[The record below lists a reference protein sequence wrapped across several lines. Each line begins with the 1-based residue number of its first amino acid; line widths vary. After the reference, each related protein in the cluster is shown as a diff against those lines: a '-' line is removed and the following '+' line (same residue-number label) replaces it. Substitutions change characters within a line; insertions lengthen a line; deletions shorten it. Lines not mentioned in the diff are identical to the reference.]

1 MRIPLAS
8 AVAAALA
15 TAALTTALTTVLAPA
30 AASASAASARP
41 GAVGSRAAAPAKLV
55 RETVS
60 YGDQDT
66 SASKIQHVHE
76 LQYRLRCAGVYDGPV
91 TGYFGDLT
99 KAAVQRYQR
108 RTDLPVSGIAGR
120 ATWKRL
126 IAATIR
132 GRADIPAACEDGT
145 GWDACDDRTRHEVT
159 LWHDGVL
166 INAWLARGGA
176 ADHQTRTGDFTV
188 YYRDIDH
195 VSSLYDSPMP
205 YSQFFSG
212 GEAFHGSATMVDPFT
227 GHSHGCINLYN
238 EDARQLWNL
247 TSRVRLAVHVH
258 GAWS

>member
-1 MRIPLAS
+1 MRIPLAT
-8 AVAAALA
+8 AIAAALITLNVA
-15 TAALTTALTTVLAPA
+15 PAPA
-30 AASASAASARP
+30 ALSATPTAATPTATRSATP
-41 GAVGSRAAAPAKLV
+41 PKFV
-55 RETVS
+55 RESVS
-60 YGDQDT
+60 YGDQDKSV
-66 SASKIQHVHE
+66 SAIAHVRE
-76 LQYRLRCAGVYDGPV
+76 LQYRLRWAGAYDGPV

-108 RTDLPVSGIAGR
+108 RTHLTITGTANR

-132 GRADIPAACEDGT
+132 GRADIPAACDDGA
-145 GWDACDDRTRHEVT
+145 GWDACYDRTRHEVT
-159 LWHDGVL
+159 LWHEGTL
-166 INAWLARGGA
+166 INAWLVRGGA
-176 ADHQTRTGDFTV
+176 SDHQTRTGDFRV

-195 VSSLYDSPMP
+195 VSSLYNSPMP

-212 GEAFHGSATMVDPFT
+212 GEAFHGSATMIDPFT

-247 TSRVRLAVHVH
+247 TSKVRLAVHVH

>member
-1 MRIPLAS
+1 MRIPLAT
-8 AVAAALA
+8 AIAAALMTLSVA
-15 TAALTTALTTVLAPA
+15 LAPA
-30 AASASAASARP
+30 ALSATPTAAIPTAARSATP
-41 GAVGSRAAAPAKLV
+41 PKLV

-60 YGDQDT
+60 YGDQDK
-66 SASKIQHVHE
+66 SVSQIAHVRE
-76 LQYRLRCAGVYDGPV
+76 LQYRLRWAGAYDGPV

-99 KAAVQRYQR
+99 KTAVQRYQR
-108 RTDLPVSGIAGR
+108 RTSLTVTGTADR

-132 GRADIPAACEDGT
+132 GRADIPSACDDGT
-145 GWDACDDRTRHEVT
+145 GWDACYDRARHEVT
-159 LWHDGVL
+159 LWHDGTL

-176 ADHQTRTGDFTV
+176 ADHQTRIGDFTV

-195 VSSLYDSPMP
+195 VSSLYNSPMP

-212 GEAFHGSATMVDPFT
+212 GEAFHGSATMIDPFT

-238 EDARQLWNL
+238 EDARQLWHL
-247 TSRVRLAVHVH
+247 TSTVPLEVHVH